1 MLKGQESP
9 NKVLETEFTLC
20 LYLLFIY
27 NVVLGLLLLGLGKYS
42 FMKAQLLLIMICI
55 WSYM

>member
-9 NKVLETEFTLC
+9 NEVLETEFTLC